1 MNDTLGQRVG
11 KRLLEGVVVITL
23 AGIFVLWA
31 FSGSQDIAHN
41 TTMIR
46 LLGLTVIGIGLY
58 NYYNHPA
65 PEASPGQSGIDN
77 GIFGTIITF
86 IALFV
91 GVGLIAET
99 YGIPMLDL
107 GSFAGYA
114 ILDLMGVPNSGM

>member
-1 MNDTLGQRVG
+1 MNDSLGQRVG

-23 AGIFVLWA
+23 AGIFIPRA

-46 LLGLTVIGIGLY
+46 LLGLAVVGVGLY

-65 PEASPGQSGIDN
+65 PEASPGQRGKGN

-91 GVGLIAET
+91 GVWLIAET

-107 GSFAGYA
+107 GRFAGYA
-114 ILDLMGVPNSGM
+114 ILDMMGVPNSGM

>member
-1 MNDTLGQRVG
+1 MNDSLGQRVG
-11 KRLLEGVVVITL
+11 KRIIEGIVVLAL
-23 AGIFVLWA
+23 AGIFILWA
-31 FSGSQDIAHN
+31 FSGNQDIAHN

-65 PEASPGQSGIDN
+65 PETSPGQRGRDN

-86 IALFV
+86 IALFI

-114 ILDLMGVPNSGM
+114 ILDMMGVPNGGM